1 MLLLALLAF
10 GFPAQECG
18 ATRIT
23 SPACGS
29 ASCGHSSEGGARQ
42 RPSPGRRAKPSS
54 KQRTAARLCMDLYT
68 HSATLL
74 SRSLS
79 FVANHPPPQPPPD
92 SPLNVALLCLPCLL
106 LSSSRSLRA
115 RARCPVYW
123 GHCGSFLPELRLTYH
138 RHTPTDF
145 GKRWGG
151 ADGPRCT
158 FGGGILGPR
167 NALWPSAAPSAPPGG
182 RGQAGWAGGMCL

>member
-1 MLLLALLAF
+1 MQLHAAYAALSTVGLLLLLLLALLAF

-23 SPACGS
+23 SPAYGS
-29 ASCGHSSEGGARQ
+29 ACGHSSEGGARQ

-79 FVANHPPPQPPPD
+79 FVANHPPPAHSRFPSKRGAALPSLLAPFFE
-92 SPLNVALLCLPCLL
+92 SLPLQTNKQQEEF
-106 LSSSRSLRA
+106 SL
-115 RARCPVYW
+115 
-123 GHCGSFLPELRLTYH
+123 
-138 RHTPTDF
+138 
-145 GKRWGG
+145 
-151 ADGPRCT
+151 
-158 FGGGILGPR
+158 
-167 NALWPSAAPSAPPGG
+167 
-182 RGQAGWAGGMCL
+182 